1 LQLTG
6 TAQIETIA
14 SVTEC
19 ETTDTRCPIRTYD
32 MKRYFFDFAT
42 TFFIIIFIGEIFAG
56 VIIDTFKESRETK
69 DLLTED

>member
-1 LQLTG
+1 
-6 TAQIETIA
+6 
-14 SVTEC
+14 
-19 ETTDTRCPIRTYD
+19 